1 MISNL
6 LNQEPKL
13 LVSDSLK
20 NVLSE
25 EEIVSNSFDSFIT
38 TALVTNPKNDSLIGS
53 LVGVEFSSATKIDL
67 KVSLYDAF
75 NFLIKI
81 LSAESSKQIDAIIL
95 SLGKKS
101 VPLMGPY
108 TIVNSRIIEI
118 DSTNKMC
125 IFAVDLFKDTK

>member
-1 MISNL
+1 MNE
-6 LNQEPKL
+6 EPKL

-25 EEIVSNSFDSFIT
+25 EEISANSFDSFIT
-38 TALVTNPKNDSLIGS
+38 AALVTNPKTDS
-53 LVGVEFSSATKIDL
+53 LVGNLVGIEFSPSIKIDL

-75 NFLIKI
+75 NFVIKI
-81 LSAESSKQIDAIIL
+81 LSNELDRKIIAMIL
-95 SLGKKS
+95 SLGEKS

-108 TIVNSRIIEI
+108 TIVNAKIIEI

-125 IFAVDLFKDTK
+125 VFAVDLFKDTE